1 LYFELASFTAA
12 MPRHWIEH
20 AVDDRTK
27 DDPWADVRMLA
38 AGQAVQ
44 LREQLQRVARYALSK
59 AQGGAWPEFADLD
72 CFACHHSLTDTDNS
86 WRQALG
92 YAGRRAGN
100 PPWNMSR
107 YAVLRQIVNDMDR
120 EGGRRLETEIEKLYA
135 IMSAGTPDRT
145 QAAAQARRTADVAE
159 RIVQQIATA
168 SFDQA
173 RTQRLFQAISRDGD
187 YISRQGERAAEQ
199 ATMVLQS
206 LYLAYSTQAHA
217 ANDAQIR
224 AALQALFQQVE
235 NPSSYNAPN
244 FAEALRALSQVLP

>member
-1 LYFELASFTAA
+1 
-12 MPRHWIEH
+12 
-20 AVDDRTK
+20 
-27 DDPWADVRMLA
+27 
-38 AGQAVQ
+38 
-44 LREQLQRVARYALSK
+44 
-59 AQGGAWPEFADLD
+59 
-72 CFACHHSLTDTDNS
+72 
-86 WRQALG
+86 
-92 YAGRRAGN
+92 
-100 PPWNMSR
+100 MSR
-107 YAVLRQIVNDMDR
+107 YAVLRQIVNNMDR
-120 EGGRRLETEIEKLYA
+120 ESGRRLETEIEKLYA

-206 LYLAYSTQAHA
+206 LYLAYSTQAHT